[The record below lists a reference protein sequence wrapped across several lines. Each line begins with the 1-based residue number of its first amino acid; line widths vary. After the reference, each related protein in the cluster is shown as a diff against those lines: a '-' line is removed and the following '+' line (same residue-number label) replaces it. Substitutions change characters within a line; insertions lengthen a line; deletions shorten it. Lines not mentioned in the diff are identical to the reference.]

1 MRERI
6 SMTPTMQLLK
16 TLPGVGDIL
25 SIVIGCEIG
34 SI

>member
-1 MRERI
+1 
-6 SMTPTMQLLK
+6 MQLLK